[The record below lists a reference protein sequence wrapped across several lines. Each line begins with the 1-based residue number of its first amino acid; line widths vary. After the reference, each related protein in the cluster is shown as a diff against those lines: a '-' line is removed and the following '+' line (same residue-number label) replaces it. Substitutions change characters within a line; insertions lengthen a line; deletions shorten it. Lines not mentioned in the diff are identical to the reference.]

1 MTTTR
6 SLGGISAYKCERST
20 EGLCQCR
27 FGGKFHGARRK
38 RVPRDD
44 PHAAAFYCPCCGS
57 FAPCTIVA
65 SFGLTVRSR
74 SQSCKRSTRG
84 GTLGKL
90 SLARCPIKKKLSCLV
105 SNFSSC
111 FWKKYGECHE
121 LPTRCRARACRLV
134 FDRAAIAVRV
144 RWRYQTLVTDSALG
158 MEDSACIR
166 FRTGLRRIVE
176 QMAP

>member
-1 MTTTR
+1 
-6 SLGGISAYKCERST
+6 
-20 EGLCQCR
+20 
-27 FGGKFHGARRK
+27 
-38 RVPRDD
+38 VPTNVNDL
-44 PHAAAFYCPCCGS
+44 PKGYVNAAAEGS
-57 FAPCTIVA
+57 FTVRGENVYLATILMQRRSIAPAVVPLRPCTIVA

-90 SLARCPIKKKLSCLV
+90 SPARCPIKKNWLSCLV

-144 RWRYQTLVTDSALG
+144 RWRYPTLVTDSALG